1 MQPTLNTPRRAVI
14 AIAVLA
20 QALFSYR
27 LTIPSKPMFDEVHYL
42 PAARALLTLTPS
54 HNPEH
59 PLLGKALIAVGIA
72 LFGDGP
78 LGWRIMSSLAGTA
91 TVAGVFSILWLMF
104 GRVRPAVIGSL
115 FTVLN
120 FTVFVQARIAMLD
133 GFLAC
138 FIVLAVAAMLW
149 SARAAVQPHAWRRWL
164 AGAALLGLA
173 VGVKWTAVPYVAFA
187 GIAFLLIRSRYPL
200 AFAGIGTIAAIAALG
215 AVSVATYFTTFLPAF
230 LLREDPMTIAR
241 LIPYQREMWGYQ
253 TQVLPQHT
261 YQSSWWTW
269 PLDLRPIWYLYEP
282 VDGAVRGVLMIGN
295 PVVMWGGLIAVV
307 ACLWRYTRRRDAM
320 AGAAALLWIA
330 SLLIWA
336 IIPKSLGFFYYY
348 YLSSIWLCVALA
360 AASARGQRRPY
371 WDECCLAFA
380 AGVFIHFYPVL
391 SAAALP
397 GADAFK
403 RWMWFGSWA

>member
-1 MQPTLNTPRRAVI
+1 MQRTLNTPRRAAI

-42 PAARALLTLTPS
+42 PAARALLALTPS

-59 PLLGKALIAVGIA
+59 PLLGKTLIAAGIA

-91 TVAGVFSILWLMF
+91 TVLGVFWILWLMI
-104 GRVRPAVIGSL
+104 GRVRPAVVGSL
-115 FTVLN
+115 LALLN

-138 FIVLAVAAMLW
+138 FVVLAVGALLW
-149 SARAAVQPHAWRRWL
+149 SARASVRSQAWRRWL
-164 AGAALLGLA
+164 AGAVLLGLA

-200 AFAGIGTIAAIAALG
+200 AFGGIGRVPAIAMLG
-215 AVSVATYFTTFLPAF
+215 VVSIATYFATFLPAF
-230 LLREDPMTIAR
+230 LYHEQPMTIAR
-241 LIPYQREMWGYQ
+241 LIPFQREMWGYQ
-253 TQVLPQHT
+253 TQVLPEHT
-261 YQSSWWTW
+261 YQSAWWTW

-282 VDGAVRGVLMIGN
+282 VDGAVRGVLLIGN
-295 PVVMWGGLIAVV
+295 PVVMWGGLVAVG
-307 ACLWRYTRRRDAM
+307 ACIWSYARRRDAM
-320 AGAAALLWIA
+320 AGAAAGLWTG

-348 YLSSIWLCVALA
+348 YLSSIWLCVVLA
-360 AASARGQRRPY
+360 TAFARDRRH
-371 WDECCLAFA
+371 WDECCVALA
-380 AGVFIHFYPVL
+380 AGVFVHFYPVL

-397 GADAFK
+397 AADAFK
-403 RWMWFGSWA
+403 RWMWLASWA